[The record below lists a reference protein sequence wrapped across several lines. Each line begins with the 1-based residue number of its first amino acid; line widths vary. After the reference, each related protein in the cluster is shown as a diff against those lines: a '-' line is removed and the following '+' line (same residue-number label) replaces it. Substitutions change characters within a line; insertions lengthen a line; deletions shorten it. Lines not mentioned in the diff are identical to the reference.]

1 MPIIEFT
8 NLNKYGNRRT
18 RRFWQEKSSLS
29 INPKGL
35 GSYIHVRLFKYTYE
49 HPILPP
55 TLTNIGGKR
64 YIVPT
69 WQEVLPETQLSDINW
84 IKPKPPKKSE
94 TIVVEPPSSKGDKI
108 YKTRYYPDT
117 GNFTCTCPGVWMSK
131 NNCKHIKKLRLEVN
145 GR

>member
-69 WQEVLPETQLSDINW
+69 WQEVIEGTTIDDVIHV
-84 IKPKPPKKSE
+84 KPKVKKKSE
-94 TIVVEPPSSKGDKI
+94 TIVVETLSSKGNKI

>member
-1 MPIIEFT
+1 MLDY
-8 NLNKYGNRRT
+8 LNILMK
-18 RRFWQEKSSLS
+18 
-29 INPKGL
+29 
-35 GSYIHVRLFKYTYE
+35 

-55 TLTNIGGKR
+55 TLTTLGGKR

-84 IKPKPPKKSE
+84 IKPKPPKRSE
-94 TIVVEPPSSKGDKI
+94 TIVVETLSSKGDKT

-117 GNFTCTCPGVWMSK
+117 GNFTCTCPGTWMSG

-145 GR
+145 GG